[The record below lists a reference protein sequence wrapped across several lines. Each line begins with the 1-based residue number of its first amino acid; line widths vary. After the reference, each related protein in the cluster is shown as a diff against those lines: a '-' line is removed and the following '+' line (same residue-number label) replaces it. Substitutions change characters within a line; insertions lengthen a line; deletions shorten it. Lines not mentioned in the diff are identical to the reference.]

1 MRSTLFTGLSLGIA
15 AVVLAGCGGG
25 EGVSRGPS
33 RTVVSQAVTTYEAA
47 GHSCHVQGNVAVCD
61 LGVPGRDMLVIGYD
75 EGKGVLGFAT
85 AAPTQA
91 LGKDCPQ
98 LTPALQNAARPAW
111 MTVRCDFADDAKK
124 IPAIVVS
131 GTTQVPERGLSRAE
145 FNQLV
150 SAFLVDAEHY
160 LANVV
165 EVLKQSPGGT
175 VPAGGKSTNL

>member
-1 MRSTLFTGLSLGIA
+1 MRLSLWGLA
-15 AVVLAGCGGG
+15 AFVLAGCGGAAD
-25 EGVSRGPS
+25 GVARGAS
-33 RTVVSQAVTTYEAA
+33 RTVVSQAVSTYEAA

-61 LGVPGRDMLVIGYD
+61 LGIAGRDMLVIGYD
-75 EGKGVLGFAT
+75 EGKAALGFAT

-91 LGKDCPQ
+91 LGKDCAQ
-98 LTPALQNAARPAW
+98 LTAALQNAPRPSW

-124 IPAIVVS
+124 IPAVLVS
-131 GTTQVPERGLSRAE
+131 GTTPVPERGLSRAE

-165 EVLKQSPGGT
+165 EVLKQSPAGA

>member
-1 MRSTLFTGLSLGIA
+1 MRLSAYFG
-15 AVVLAGCGGG
+15 VVALVVVGCGGG
-25 EGVSRGPS
+25 EGVARGPS
-33 RTVVSQAVTTYEAA
+33 RMVVSQAVSTYEAA
-47 GHSCHVQGNVAVCD
+47 GHNCNMQGNVAVCD
-61 LGVPGRDMLVIGYD
+61 LGVAGRDMLVIGYD

-91 LGKDCPQ
+91 LGKDCTQ
-98 LTPALQNAARPAW
+98 LTPALQNAARPPW

-124 IPAIVVS
+124 IPAVVVS
-131 GTTQVPERGLSRAE
+131 GTTPVPERGLSRAE

-165 EVLKQSPGGT
+165 EVLKSSPKGA

>member
-1 MRSTLFTGLSLGIA
+1 MRLSLCVGVVSIA
-15 AVVLAGCGGG
+15 VAGCGGAID
-25 EGVSRGPS
+25 GVSRGPS
-33 RTVVSQAVTTYEAA
+33 RAVVSQAVSTYEAA
-47 GHSCHVQGNVAVCD
+47 GHSCHVQGTVAVCD
-61 LGVPGRDMLVIGYD
+61 LGVAGRDVLVIGYD

-98 LTPALQNAARPAW
+98 LAPALQNAARPQW

-131 GTTQVPERGLSRAE
+131 GTTPVPERGLSRAE
-145 FNQLV
+145 FNQLAA
-150 SAFLVDAEHY
+150 SFLVDAEHY
-160 LANVV
+160 LANLV
-165 EVLKQSPGGT
+165 EMLKQSPRST

>member
-1 MRSTLFTGLSLGIA
+1 MRLSLCVGGLA
-15 AVVLAGCGGG
+15 LVVGGCGGG
-25 EGVSRGPS
+25 ADGVSRGPARS
-33 RTVVSQAVTTYEAA
+33 VVSQAVTTYEAA
-47 GHSCHVQGNVAVCD
+47 GHSCRLQGNVAICD
-61 LGVPGRDMLVIGYD
+61 LGVAGRDMLVIGYD

-98 LTPALQNAARPAW
+98 LTPALQNAPRPQW

-131 GTTQVPERGLSRAE
+131 GTTPVPEKGLSRAE

-165 EVLKQSPGGT
+165 EVLKQSPGGA